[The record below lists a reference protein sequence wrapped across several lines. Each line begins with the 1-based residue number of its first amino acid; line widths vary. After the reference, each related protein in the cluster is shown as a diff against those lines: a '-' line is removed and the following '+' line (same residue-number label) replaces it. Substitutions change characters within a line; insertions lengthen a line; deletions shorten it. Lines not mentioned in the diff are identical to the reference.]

1 MSPYNPDIPDI
12 QGQTPITSRSKPV
25 SEPPAQIQS
34 LDEHV
39 ASEHPSV
46 SSVASRP
53 VAETSENTTVEV
65 DQELVALRQRQKELE
80 NQKNQLEEAERR
92 RTEYHNGRKEME
104 ENLIRGIGILDEELI
119 QARRQLALIEK
130 TLSSFSENLSK
141 VQRLNHE
148 SWTTENYATE
158 LTRALTTLENARM
171 EWNSAR
177 VKLPSL
183 DPLKQNSTSAQGSLK
198 GLSASSLLQSLESAS
213 WSRIF
218 KLGLLIHWP
227 ILMIAL
233 FTLLIFVALLFK

>member
-1 MSPYNPDIPDI
+1 MSPYNPDVPDI
-12 QGQTPITSRSKPV
+12 QGQTPFTSRSKPV
-25 SEPPAQIQS
+25 SEPSAQIQS

-39 ASEHPSV
+39 AAEYSSV
-46 SSVASRP
+46 SSAASRP
-53 VAETSENTTVEV
+53 VTVSSENTTVEV

-80 NQKNQLEEAERR
+80 DQKNQLEEAERR
-92 RTEYHNGRKEME
+92 RTEYHHGRKELE

-119 QARRQLALIEK
+119 QTRRQLALIEK
-130 TLSSFSENLSK
+130 TLSSFSENLAK

-148 SWTTENYATE
+148 SWTTESYATE

-183 DPLKQNSTSAQGSLK
+183 DPLKQDTASAQGNLK
-198 GLSASSLLQSLESAS
+198 GLSASSLLQSLESSS
-213 WSRIF
+213 WSRVF

-227 ILMIAL
+227 ILVIAL
-233 FTLLIFVALLFK
+233 FTLLIFIALLFK

>member
-1 MSPYNPDIPDI
+1 MSPHNPDIPDI
-12 QGQTPITSRSKPV
+12 QGQSPFTSRGKP
-25 SEPPAQIQS
+25 EPEPAAQIQS

-39 ASEHPSV
+39 AAEYSPV
-46 SSVASRP
+46 SSAVPRTTAVS
-53 VAETSENTTVEV
+53 SENTTVEV

-80 NQKNQLEEAERR
+80 DQKNQLEEAERR

-119 QARRQLALIEK
+119 QARRQLTLIEK
-130 TLSSFSENLSK
+130 TLSSFSESLAK

-148 SWTTENYATE
+148 SWSTESYATE

-183 DPLKQNSTSAQGSLK
+183 DPLKQDTASAQGNLK
-198 GLSASSLLQSLESAS
+198 GLSASSLLQALESSS

-218 KLGLLIHWP
+218 RLGLLIHWP
-227 ILMIAL
+227 ILAVAL
-233 FTLLIFVALLFK
+233 FTLLIFIALLLK